1 MDSGFDH
8 ATQPRTLAQK
18 PPLWLLVLILGSG
31 TVGITIISPTLKAIA
46 EDFRVEDSLTQWLL
60 SGYFI
65 AVAFSQLVYGPLSD
79 RYGRKAPLL
88 TGLALYV
95 IGGAAGALAPSMEWL
110 IAARVLQGLGAAAIM
125 SIVRAIVND
134 SYERTEGAPA
144 GVCRTPISHG
154 PLMSEESA
162 RCVRSGS
169 PFHIPARPPVAD
181 SGAKLAHCA

>member
-65 AVAFSQLVYGPLSD
+65 AVAFSQLVYGPLL
-79 RYGRKAPLL
+79 RPL
-88 TGLALYV
+88 
-95 IGGAAGALAPSMEWL
+95 
-110 IAARVLQGLGAAAIM
+110 
-125 SIVRAIVND
+125 
-134 SYERTEGAPA
+134 RTEGSVAH
-144 GVCRTPISHG
+144 RTCSLRYRGG
-154 PLMSEESA
+154 PQGRWPQA
-162 RCVRSGS
+162 WSG
-169 PFHIPARPPVAD
+169 
-181 SGAKLAHCA
+181 

>member
-134 SYERTEGAPA
+134 SYERTEGAAAASSCWRLPPSYFP
-144 GVCRTPISHG
+144 RPSH
-154 PLMSEESA
+154 
-162 RCVRSGS
+162 V
-169 PFHIPARPPVAD
+169 
-181 SGAKLAHCA
+181 

>member
-1 MDSGFDH
+1 MDSGLDH

-95 IGGAAGALAPSMEWL
+95 IGGARRGVGPKHGVADRRPC
-110 IAARVLQGLGAAAIM
+110 AARAGSGGDHVH
-125 SIVRAIVND
+125 RAGD
-134 SYERTEGAPA
+134 CKR
-144 GVCRTPISHG
+144 
-154 PLMSEESA
+154 L
-162 RCVRSGS
+162 
-169 PFHIPARPPVAD
+169 
-181 SGAKLAHCA
+181 L